1 MSPEGFSPQ
10 EQPPDVEAVRH
21 EVEENIFQA
30 SDIVEQKLPE
40 VPDKQMLRHLLA
52 AAGHLV
58 GPAYQHD
65 AWRRRAPLLR
75 ADLEAALAELRQL
88 EDNES

>member
-1 MSPEGFSPQ
+1 MSPEGFSSQ
-10 EQPPDVEAVRH
+10 EQPPDVEGLRYA
-21 EVEENIFQA
+21 VEENIFQA
-30 SDIVEQKLPE
+30 SDIVEQKLPD

-52 AAGHLV
+52 AAAHLV
-58 GPAYQHD
+58 GPAYQRD

-75 ADLEAALAELRQL
+75 ADLEGALAELRQL